1 MWDGLTASKLVLQ
14 GGQHVWKEAEREA
27 SKGRGTDTLRE
38 GGEGAGQTSIPLVLR
53 DDESSLLQWPKH
65 PPAGQPCAVQGGGI
79 MGVLQWGYVLAEA
92 GCCWHRAGTDT
103 SRGPL
108 RHCTLV
114 KG

>member
-38 GGEGAGQTSIPLVLR
+38 GGEGAGQTSISLVLR

-79 MGVLQWGYVLAEA
+79 W
-92 GCCWHRAGTDT
+92 GCCSGDMSWQKLDAVGTEQGLTPAVVLSDT
-103 SRGPL
+103 AL
-108 RHCTLV
+108 W
-114 KG
+114 